1 MHSNQMIV
9 SAVIFMVF
17 LSLAPSI
24 TIPIGNHYQ
33 NQVEADDV
41 DRVDMWRKAR
51 FFYRISKFSPFFWES
66 STQRIRETD
75 LKLSNSMFGMIIEG
89 SDGGFNDED
98 HLLFL
103 SSREDQSYWR
113 NQEALAQLRYGHPEE
128 TLSILEEEST
138 PNADFA
144 VIASLMTGNE
154 EKFETWL
161 PRSQAPKGVYL
172 LSSNTHSSDDPLID
186 IHNALQAP
194 QTTQWDA
201 VLSQTGDYHNLAVEA
216 YAQAFIIA
224 KHEALKET
232 AKETK
237 KEVQVNTE
245 ETKTNTEEAL
255 VGEENDQPV
264 QEETLANTQK
274 WFSKE
279 KLTKAYQAIETP
291 HACTTLAV
299 GIALERTDML
309 TEANLALQKEEFF
322 FTQLSIGAHV
332 LCRPLLFRKAY
343 ELAESLEEK
352 SDWLIFE
359 AHGQLGQHQI
369 SKAQKLLKQVESNE
383 QNPQQTIKSLYLRAR
398 AREMASDTAGM
409 EKYARKGL
417 ETKSP
422 VFQSLMGKAS
432 LLKGKK
438 TDSIWLLHKE
448 SSNLDLPPNLLLEYS
463 DLCSIAKRFGGNA
476 IKVKIN
482 YEEVAYGKWERSKE
496 FRAWFSEY
504 LQVVTALSP
513 SGSPPLPIL
522 LNNQRVEQNGNFLM
536 RAVVAE
542 FTDPLQIS
550 NRAMLKFNY
559 HTIRSNSDKSDA
571 WKEFKKARI
580 WLSKLPFPQLLSQQ
594 PELFQIQLGAL

>member
-9 SAVIFMVF
+9 AAVAFMAF

-33 NQVEADDV
+33 TQVEADDV

-66 STQRIRETD
+66 STKRIRNTD

-103 SSREDQSYWR
+103 SSREDQGYWR

-161 PRSQAPKGVYL
+161 PRSNASKGLYL
-172 LSSNTHSSDDPLID
+172 LSDKTHSSDNPLID
-186 IHNALQAP
+186 IHNALKSP
-194 QTTQWDA
+194 QTTQWDSI
-201 VLSQTGDYHNLAVEA
+201 LSQTGDYQNIAVES
-216 YAQAFIIA
+216 YAQALIINQQEVLR
-224 KHEALKET
+224 KNNTESALEQVESPSATEEESTSKT
-232 AKETK
+232 AKNLKGTDTWISAEH
-237 KEVQVNTE
+237 
-245 ETKTNTEEAL
+245 
-255 VGEENDQPV
+255 
-264 QEETLANTQK
+264 LAR
-274 WFSKE
+274 S
-279 KLTKAYQAIETP
+279 YQAIETP
-291 HACTTLAV
+291 HVCTTLAV
-299 GIALERTDML
+299 GIALERPDLRM
-309 TEANLALQKEEFF
+309 EAHEKLLQEEFF

-332 LCRPLLFRKAY
+332 LCRPILFRTAY
-343 ELAESLEEK
+343 ERATTPEEK
-352 SDWLIFE
+352 SNWLIFE
-359 AHGQLGQHQI
+359 AHGLLGQHQI
-369 SKAQKLLKQVESNE
+369 AKAQKILKKVEALE
-383 QNPQQTIKSLYLRAR
+383 QTDTQIIKTLYLRAR

-448 SSNLDLPPNLLLEYS
+448 SSNLDLPPNLLLEYT

-504 LQVVTALSP
+504 LQVVTALAP

-559 HTIRSNSDKSDA
+559 HTIRSNSEKSDA
-571 WKEFKKARI
+571 WKEFKQSRI
-580 WLSKLPFPQLLSQQ
+580 WLSKLPFPQLLSQK

>member
-9 SAVIFMVF
+9 AAVVFMGF

-98 HLLFL
+98 HLMFL
-103 SSREDQSYWR
+103 SSREDQGYWR

-128 TLSILEEEST
+128 TLSILEEENE

-144 VIASLMTGNE
+144 VVASLMTGDE
-154 EKFETWL
+154 ETFETWL
-161 PRSQAPKGVYL
+161 PRSKAPKGIYL
-172 LSSNTHSSDDPLID
+172 LSEKTHSSDDPLID
-186 IHNALQAP
+186 VHNALQAP
-194 QTTQWDA
+194 DSTQWDTILA
-201 VLSQTGDYHNLAVEA
+201 QTGEFQNLAVEA
-216 YAQAFIIA
+216 YAQAVILA
-224 KHEALKET
+224 KKEISEKIEEAQT
-232 AKETK
+232 AKEGEDSVEEE
-237 KEVQVNTE
+237 KE
-245 ETKTNTEEAL
+245 
-255 VGEENDQPV
+255 
-264 QEETLANTQK
+264 QEEGSPSLGDPFTGIDT
-274 WFSKE
+274 WFSAE
-279 KLTKAYQAIETP
+279 KLTNAFQAIETP

-299 GIALERTDML
+299 GVALEKPELL
-309 TEANLALQKEEFF
+309 TAAHEALQKEEFF

-332 LCRPLLFRKAY
+332 LCRPLLFRKAFA
-343 ELAESLEEK
+343 LAVEPQEK

-359 AHGQLGQHQI
+359 AHGMLGQHQI
-369 SKAQKLLKQVESNE
+369 AKAQKILKQVESFE
-383 QNPQQTIKSLYLRAR
+383 QTNQQTIKTLYLRAR

-448 SSNLDLPPNLLLEYS
+448 SSNLDLPPNLLLEYT

-571 WKEFKKARI
+571 WKEFKKARL
-580 WLSKLPFPQLLSQQ
+580 WLGKLPFPQLLSQK